1 MLNSSTLSNNNIT
14 TTCTTSPILYVD
26 NILSYLIDDSN
37 PNSKQDDHYSSN
49 HYSTSYY
56 HLPSPLIYNEIDD
69 FVINHDL
76 EFIQQSFLAN
86 NSSILTDDS
95 SILEVDHSKVVDDS
109 SNKGDE
115 VNGIV
120 EDNEMNNHTISSNKN
135 AISHGGLMKRKRT
148 SNKDRHSKIRTAHG
162 LRDRRMRLSLQVAR
176 PFFKLQD
183 MLGFDKA
190 SRTVEW
196 LLIQSKSSIEELV
209 QSKHGSPSGV
219 TTKCTTISSTSDD
232 CEVDSTIV
240 EEERIG
246 CSKEKRGLSSC
257 ARKDEVIK
265 KRKRTTKE
273 ERKVARERAKKRTLE
288 RKQSREQVNY
298 TNTSIIKEGNNDY
311 FEVRGDNLTGNWS
324 PLTTTL
330 NYQPSF
336 EVCHQSAP
344 SYTISTQRN
353 MVEGPQQ

>member
-1 MLNSSTLSNNNIT
+1 MLNSSTLSNST
-14 TTCTTSPILYVD
+14 TTCTTNPILYVD

-69 FVINHDL
+69 FVSNHDL
-76 EFIQQSFLAN
+76 EFIQQPFLAN

-95 SILEVDHSKVVDDS
+95 SILEVDHNKVDDS
-109 SNKGDE
+109 NKGGE
-115 VNGIV
+115 VDGIV
-120 EDNEMNNHTISSNKN
+120 DDNEMNHTIRSNKN
-135 AISHGGLMKRKRT
+135 IISHGGLMKRKRS

-183 MLGFDKA
+183 TLGFDKA

-196 LLIQSKSSIEELV
+196 LLIQSKLAIEELI

-219 TTKCTTISSTSDD
+219 TTKCTTISSTYDD

-246 CSKEKRGLSSC
+246 CSKEKRGLTSC
-257 ARKDEVIK
+257 ARKDELMK

-298 TNTSIIKEGNNDY
+298 NNTSIKEGNNNY
-311 FEVRGDNLTGNWS
+311 FEVREDHHNIVNDNLTGNWS
-324 PLTTTL
+324 PLTTL
-330 NYQPSF
+330 NYQQSF

-344 SYTISTQRN
+344 SYTISTQGN